1 MRAVLFGDS
10 GLSMIKKPIPKI
22 NQREVLVKV
31 KMVGICNTDIELIKG
46 YYGFKGV
53 AGHEFVGIIE
63 QSPQKP
69 EIIGKRIV
77 GDINRGCGA
86 CVWCM
91 RGDGRHCPARQIVG
105 IAGWDGAFAEYMKL
119 PLINVRIV
127 DDNIPDECA
136 VFSEPLAAALEI
148 SQQIHITN
156 NQRVIVLGD
165 GKLGLLIA
173 LGLRHFNHRLILVG
187 KHKEKLR
194 IAAEHNIGTI
204 CIGTPYDFE
213 NIARKE
219 GLFDIVIEATG
230 KAEGIND
237 ALKIVRPEGIIVA
250 KTTSR
255 DFSKIDMA
263 KAVVDEISIIGSRCG
278 DIDLALSFLR
288 NKLVDP
294 MPLID
299 SIYPFEKFSEAFER
313 AVTPGAKKV
322 LVRF

>member
-156 NQRVIVLGD
+156 NQRVIV
-165 GKLGLLIA
+165 
-173 LGLRHFNHRLILVG
+173 
-187 KHKEKLR
+187 
-194 IAAEHNIGTI
+194 
-204 CIGTPYDFE
+204 
-213 NIARKE
+213 
-219 GLFDIVIEATG
+219 
-230 KAEGIND
+230 
-237 ALKIVRPEGIIVA
+237 
-250 KTTSR
+250 
-255 DFSKIDMA
+255 
-263 KAVVDEISIIGSRCG
+263 
-278 DIDLALSFLR
+278 
-288 NKLVDP
+288 
-294 MPLID
+294 
-299 SIYPFEKFSEAFER
+299 
-313 AVTPGAKKV
+313 
-322 LVRF
+322 